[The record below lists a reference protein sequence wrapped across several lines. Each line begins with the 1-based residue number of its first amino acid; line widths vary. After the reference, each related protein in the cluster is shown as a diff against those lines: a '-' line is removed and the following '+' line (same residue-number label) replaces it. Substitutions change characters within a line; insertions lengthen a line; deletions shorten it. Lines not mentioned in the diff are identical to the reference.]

1 MFILQEN
8 KWDKELIIVMMCEA
22 AFTSYIFL
30 PSTSLMLLFT
40 WSSNLGTQWYP
51 RNLMKSQRKRWENP
65 SLKQTSL
72 MPQEDSGFTA
82 AEWGYFMPHP
92 QEEFWESPWPSI
104 PTRHLWFALLSVGVN
119 VNVLWE
125 EGKSGHLF
133 VGRDDW
139 SVGISIKIS
148 NWLSKQITAKEHWPL

>member
-72 MPQEDSGFTA
+72 MPQEDSGFTG
-82 AEWGYFMPHP
+82 AE
-92 QEEFWESPWPSI
+92 
-104 PTRHLWFALLSVGVN
+104 
-119 VNVLWE
+119 
-125 EGKSGHLF
+125 
-133 VGRDDW
+133 
-139 SVGISIKIS
+139 
-148 NWLSKQITAKEHWPL
+148 